1 MYSDPPVK
9 SSVPGLP
16 GALGQAGRGGSV
28 PQRTSA
34 SHVIPAEHVPE
45 SAGTVSFFGNQER
58 KGDWLLPRLFRA
70 VAFMGS
76 VTIDL
81 TRARM
86 GPGTSEIELR
96 AVLGNIEI
104 HVPPELRVES
114 DVAAIMGNFETDTK
128 VETVTD
134 PSAPLIRIH
143 GTAFMANVEVKVIDP
158 NAPGWL
164 QRLAAKLG

>member
-1 MYSDPPVK
+1 MYSEPPVK
-9 SSVPGLP
+9 SSVPAVP
-16 GALGQAGRGGSV
+16 GALGQGRV
-28 PQRTSA
+28 AERTSA

-45 SAGTVSFFGNQER
+45 SAGTVTFFGNQER

-81 TRARM
+81 TRARV
-86 GPGTSEIELR
+86 GPGTSRIELR

-114 DVAAIMGNFETDTK
+114 DVATIMGNFETTAK
-128 VETVTD
+128 VESVTD
-134 PSAPLIRIH
+134 PNAPLISIR
-143 GTAFMANVEVKVIDP
+143 GTAFMANIEVKVIDP
-158 NAPGWL
+158 NAPGWFE
-164 QRLAAKLG
+164 RLAAKLG